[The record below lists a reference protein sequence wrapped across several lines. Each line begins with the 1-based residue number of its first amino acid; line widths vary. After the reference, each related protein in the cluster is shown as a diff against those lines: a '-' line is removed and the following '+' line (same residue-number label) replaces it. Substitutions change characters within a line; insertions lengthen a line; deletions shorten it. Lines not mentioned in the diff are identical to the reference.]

1 MGDEKAADL
10 RRKRRPIDGREEV
23 VATPDA
29 PEFHSTA
36 AARGEGLTVGC
47 RHRRI
52 VCAQDDQRGT
62 AAEVSH
68 RAKTISGRVLP
79 ASEPAEALAKDARA
93 RWVVSEDAAKSRE
106 GRDRPRR
113 QRSRDDARR
122 SRAPTCPRVEKPPAQ
137 TLRPRSASH
146 PAAAARSSGHARRLA
161 RPVEAPNPRCS
172 IEATVT
178 PAAARR
184 SWRSSNTWAP
194 PQPWEKATP
203 MPFVRLGKKRRQAR
217 KDRLVAQVHR
227 EHHARWAAFAPGVAF
242 RNFSNR

>member
-106 GRDRPRR
+106 GRDRHGANDPGMTRGGHER
-113 QRSRDDARR
+113 QRAPGGETSRPD
-122 SRAPTCPRVEKPPAQ
+122 
-137 TLRPRSASH
+137 
-146 PAAAARSSGHARRLA
+146 
-161 RPVEAPNPRCS
+161 VEAPLGKP
-172 IEATVT
+172 
-178 PAAARR
+178 PRR
-184 SWRSSNTWAP
+184 SCQIVWPREEARPTCRGAEPALLDRGHGDAS
-194 PQPWEKATP
+194 
-203 MPFVRLGKKRRQAR
+203 RRQALMEIVEHMGAAPTVGKSHTNAVR
-217 KDRLVAQVHR
+217 PTGQEEATSQEDRLVAQVHR